1 MPRTPFVSLPRRS
14 GGLSQSTRAYG
25 DRQSLATKDEM
36 GGNHTSHLKRP
47 AADPLAKLEK
57 GGGAVWAQRRG
68 QSHPHLW

>member
-1 MPRTPFVSLPRRS
+1 
-14 GGLSQSTRAYG
+14 
-25 DRQSLATKDEM
+25 M

-68 QSHPHLW
+68 QSHPHLVVKYARRQGGEAVLEGTIHAAALVATGP